1 MTYKE
6 KINFDKFIKA
16 FFDTTTMKCHFLSK
30 FPFKISY
37 FCMERHIIPPQ
48 GNLDTTVMRRL
59 LQAFVEVTSNQIEMP
74 NREIDQ
80 KLCHEPD
87 PETTFN
93 YNSMNV
99 EQRLLVALK
108 GIGIFIN
115 DSTANVTPNITP
127 NVSPNI
133 TPNITPNVT
142 PNITPNITPN
152 KFITFLNNL
161 IGQEV
166 TPDIDLK
173 TVIKDQSLIFCCP
186 FSVIDSNINR
196 RDMYIHYIK
205 FVCKLHTKRFCC
217 CKASFTVYIKDNK
230 VSSIKFH
237 ERNHNHSLDELYI
250 GSKVALLTS
259 NKRREMRLAASRGL
273 PTSFIRKFYGPD
285 ILPNQIYNIIK
296 NQKKSESENEI
307 QKLYEYVKS
316 IKIDYDFIW
325 QEDENN
331 LFYSLLI
338 VNARIRKCAYSNDIV
353 MIDDT
358 VCTNQ
363 FGYPFINFI
372 VFDENNMVQ
381 NLAVAI
387 ITSKE
392 ENNFVNIFQNLKEI
406 IPEIRVFVI
415 DRLRSQINALQKVYP
430 QAYLVYCRI
439 HIYRN
444 IKNKMGSNKEILN
457 LFWNFVE
464 MKITENEYINKLK
477 KQSKKQIL
485 HI

>member
-1 MTYKE
+1 MQMTYKE

-87 PETTFN
+87 PETAFN

-99 EQRLLVALK
+99 EQRLLVELK

-115 DSTANVTPNITP
+115 DSTANV
-127 NVSPNI
+127 
-133 TPNITPNVT
+133 
-142 PNITPNITPN
+142 TPNITPN

-186 FSVIDSNINR
+186 FSVIDSNLNR

-273 PTSFIRKFYGPD
+273 PTSLIRKFYGPD
-285 ILPNQIYNIIK
+285 ILPNQIYNIIRNQK
-296 NQKKSESENEI
+296 NQNQRMKSKN
-307 QKLYEYVKS
+307 Y
-316 IKIDYDFIW
+316 
-325 QEDENN
+325 
-331 LFYSLLI
+331 
-338 VNARIRKCAYSNDIV
+338 
-353 MIDDT
+353 M
-358 VCTNQ
+358 
-363 FGYPFINFI
+363 
-372 VFDENNMVQ
+372 NM
-381 NLAVAI
+381 
-387 ITSKE
+387 
-392 ENNFVNIFQNLKEI
+392 
-406 IPEIRVFVI
+406 
-415 DRLRSQINALQKVYP
+415 
-430 QAYLVYCRI
+430 
-439 HIYRN
+439 
-444 IKNKMGSNKEILN
+444 
-457 LFWNFVE
+457 
-464 MKITENEYINKLK
+464 
-477 KQSKKQIL
+477 
-485 HI
+485 